1 MKQSVAEILEKDKI
15 ICIDGFVPASM
26 CAKILEELEYS
37 FWKRSTVIDPRIHKS
52 HLSNTRIS
60 KSADQEL
67 FTDTLIGVIK
77 KIEEDI
83 TSLFDVEPNRLEQWQ
98 ATKYAKHGKF
108 DYHYDSGAWGEHYAG
123 ERKKTYLLYLNTP
136 KKGGATHFKNLDIKV
151 KPKQGRLLVWDNLLP
166 DGNCNYNMLHAGLP
180 IINGK
185 KTTLVT
191 WERQKAI
198 R

>member
-1 MKQSVAEILEKDKI
+1 MKQSIAEILEKDKI
-15 ICIDGFVPASM
+15 VCIDGFVPASM
-26 CAKILEELEYS
+26 CTTILEELEYS
-37 FWKRSTVIDPRIHKS
+37 FWKHSTVIDPRIHKS
-52 HLSNTRIS
+52 HLSSTRIS

-67 FTDTLIGVIK
+67 FTDTLIEVVK
-77 KIEEDI
+77 KIEDDI
-83 TSLFDVEPNRLEQWQ
+83 TSLFDVNPNRLEQWQ
-98 ATKYAKHGKF
+98 ATKYVKNGKF

-166 DGNCNYNMLHAGLP
+166 DGNCNCNMLHAGLP

-191 WERQKAI
+191 WERQKQI